1 MPLPSSGPMRMGADV
16 NVELK
21 FPATSQI
28 SLGSAG
34 VRGLYK
40 VPSGAIRL
48 AADGYGKASSIDITT
63 NQINLDLY
71 TYATTNGY
79 PGSGPVTVVI
89 APGVYV
95 YANTTSSSGLTIPS
109 AFGAGNL
116 TLVNNGYIVGQG
128 GKGGFFAIGGAY
140 AQASPGG
147 PAMRISTPI
156 IFTNNGFVAGGGG
169 GGAAGFV
176 QTPSLLRVDAP
187 GGGGAGGGTGGE
199 AITPSGRT
207 GGRAGN
213 VGLQGGGG
221 TVFPGNPAPG
231 QLIPSPAPIPSAGQ
245 FPRTAEAGGAGDWRV
260 DGNPSAILYIG
271 GGGGGGYGA
280 PGGTQGGGG
289 TFPVGANGS
298 GAGGGT
304 NQPGTSAPLK
314 PGATVN
320 TSVGTGGKAIDLNGN
335 IITYPATGTIWGTVS

>member
-1 MPLPSSGPMRMGADV
+1 MPLPSSGAMRMGADV

-40 VPSGAIRL
+40 IPSGAIRL

-95 YANTTSSSGLTIPS
+95 YANTTSSSGLKIPS

-128 GKGGFFAIGGAY
+128 GYGGTLSAGAY
-140 AQASPGG
+140 ISAQPGG

-176 QTPSLLRVDAP
+176 QTPNLLRIHAP
-187 GGGGAGGGTGGE
+187 GGGGAGGGSGG
-199 AITPSGRT
+199 TNVFPGGRDGGRT
-207 GGRAGN
+207 GN
-213 VGLQGGGG
+213 VGTNGGGG

-231 QLIPSPAPIPSAGQ
+231 QLIPSPLTTVSGE
-245 FPRTAEAGGAGDWRV
+245 FPRTAQAGGAGDWRV
-260 DGNPSAILYIG
+260 DGATISDYRYVG
-271 GGGGGGYGA
+271 GAGGGGYGA

-289 TFPVGANGS
+289 LFPVGANGS